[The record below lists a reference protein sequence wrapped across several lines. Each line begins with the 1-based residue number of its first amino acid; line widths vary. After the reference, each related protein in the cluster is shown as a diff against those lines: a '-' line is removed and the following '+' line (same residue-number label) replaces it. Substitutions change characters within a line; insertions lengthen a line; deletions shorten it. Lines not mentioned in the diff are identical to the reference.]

1 MNMDNVDLLV
11 KENMYI
17 QGMFQ
22 FVVSNV
28 VDQESTVPW

>member
-1 MNMDNVDLLV
+1 MNMDIVDLLV
-11 KENMYI
+11 KENMYM

-22 FVVSNV
+22 FAVSNV